1 MPPHRGDVM
10 VFAFPE
16 HPEQDFIK
24 RVIAI
29 PGDKL
34 EARNGHPILNGW
46 EVPSCKVGPWT
57 YQDVDSIIRHEGDL
71 YVEYLGEESYL
82 TFYDRASG
90 AYPELQ
96 GPYYAKPGEAWVMGD
111 NRNNSHDSRMW
122 FGGQG
127 GGVPFDNI
135 RGRALFVWL
144 SVSDN
149 GLDLSRE
156 GAPVMGM
163 PRLPPSAKILEP
175 QLQQCLKSRPA
186 VTTPPP
192 PSGPGP
198 TLASPVH

>member
-1 MPPHRGDVM
+1 M

-29 PGDKL
+29 PGDRL
-34 EARNGHPILNGW
+34 EAKNGHPIINGW
-46 EVPSCKVGPWT
+46 EVPSCRVGAWA
-57 YQDVDSIIRHEGDL
+57 YQDVDSIARHEGDL
-71 YVEYLGEESYL
+71 FVEYLGDESYL

-90 AYPELQ
+90 AFPEFQ
-96 GPYYAKPGEAWVMGD
+96 GPYFAKPGEAWVMGD

-127 GGVPFDNI
+127 GGVPFENI

-156 GAPVMGM
+156 GAPVMGQ
-163 PRLPPSAKILEP
+163 PRLPAGAKALEP
-175 QLQQCLKSRPA
+175 QLTQCLKQRPA
-186 VTTPPP
+186 VTNPPP
-192 PSGPGP
+192 PGSTTSPS
-198 TLASPVH
+198 LALPSP